1 LEAIGIAIELDAE
14 LIRGGTNVVL
24 SFTRQGGVDEDLE
37 DLGNLGR
44 RFGAVVEKKVDEGIV
59 IVVVGFN
66 SLMTSVVFV

>member
-1 LEAIGIAIELDAE
+1 MWFCCS
-14 LIRGGTNVVL
+14 RV
-24 SFTRQGGVDEDLE
+24 RGGVDEDLE